1 VSGYGG
7 NPPGWQDPYGSQQGW
22 GGSPYPGAPQPQ
34 PQPQPLGYGY
44 GYGPPGVPVRQRS
57 SGSTTAC
64 LVCNIASVLLCCG
77 ILGIPGA
84 IVSALAMGRVHT
96 DPESARKL
104 TIAGWIL
111 FALSIISGIVLA
123 VIYVVVMLQADSGY
137 DSGSGI

>member
-1 VSGYGG
+1 MSGYGG

-22 GGSPYPGAPQPQ
+22 GGSPYPGAPQP
-34 PQPQPLGYGY
+34 PGYA
-44 GYGPPGVPVRQRS
+44 YGPPGVPVRQAS
-57 SGSTTAC
+57 SGATTAC